1 MLAVL
6 RRSLGERAGLCQ
18 DLQVPPAVS
27 ILMPTFDRLEFLPP
41 AIESVFAQTL
51 TDWELIIADDGSG
64 VDTRA
69 YLRSLADPR
78 VRVLWMAH
86 SGRPSVMLNAALR
99 VARGEY
105 VAFLDSDDLW
115 LPDKLERQVASLQR
129 HPKRRWGC
137 TAFALIDAAG
147 RPLRAARAGWPAS
160 SGWVRDHLL
169 TDAVIA
175 MPSVIATRSL
185 IEQAGPLDEE
195 LVMNYDGDLWLRFA
209 ELSELDGIDEPLTLV
224 RRHGQHGGSD
234 IIAWR
239 DLRRVI
245 EKALRGAGEG
255 QFAAL
260 LREQRA
266 LSSAGL
272 ARSQALFGT
281 RSEVVRTVV
290 ESAPYSWRYPKWW
303 CGATYASTRAFT
315 PRVLRSA
322 VSALRHRRHSR
333 RPGT

>member
-1 MLAVL
+1 M
-6 RRSLGERAGLCQ
+6 
-18 DLQVPPAVS
+18 PPAVS
-27 ILMPTFDRLEFLPP
+27 ILMPTFDRLQFLPP
-41 AIESVFAQTL
+41 AIDSVLAQTL

-64 VDTRA
+64 EETRA

-105 VAFLDSDDLW
+105 IAFLDSDDLW
-115 LPDKLERQVASLQR
+115 LPDKLERQVASLKR
-129 HPKRRWGC
+129 HPERRWGC
-137 TAFALIDAAG
+137 TAFALVDAAG
-147 RPLRAARAGWPAS
+147 RPLTVARRVAWPAP

-175 MPSVIATRSL
+175 MPSVLAARSL
-185 IEQAGPLDEE
+185 IEEVGPLDEE

-209 ELSELDGIDEPLTLV
+209 EVSELDGIDEPLTLV
-224 RRHGQHGGSD
+224 RRHSLHLTGND

-245 EKALRGAGEG
+245 EKKLRATGEAH
-255 QFAAL
+255 FAAL

-266 LSSAGL
+266 VTSAGL
-272 ARSQALFGT
+272 ARSHALFGA
-281 RSEVVRTVV
+281 RIDVVRTLAK
-290 ESAPYSWRYPKWW
+290 SAPYSWYYPQWW
-303 CGATYASTRAFT
+303 RVAAYASARAFA

-322 VSALRHRRHSR
+322 IRALRTRMQSR
-333 RPGT
+333 RFGT

>member
-1 MLAVL
+1 MLPGTS
-6 RRSLGERAGLCQ
+6 RIPEGF
-18 DLQVPPAVS
+18 QVPPAVS
-27 ILMPTFDRLEFLPP
+27 VLMPTFDRLQFLPP

-64 VDTRA
+64 EDTRA

-115 LPDKLERQVASLQR
+115 LPHKLERQVASLQR
-129 HPKRRWGC
+129 HPERRWSC

-147 RPLRAARAGWPAS
+147 RPLSAARTAWPAA

-175 MPSVIATRSL
+175 MPSVIAARSL
-185 IEQAGPLDEE
+185 LEQVGPFDEE
-195 LVMNYDGDLWLRFA
+195 LVMNQDGDLWLRFA
-209 ELSELDGIDEPLTLV
+209 EVSELDGIDEPLTLV
-224 RRHGQHGGSD
+224 RRHGLHAGSD

-239 DLRRVI
+239 DLRRII
-245 EKALRGAGEG
+245 EKALRATADAR
-255 QFAAL
+255 FAAL

-266 LSSAGL
+266 VSSAGL

-281 RSEVVRTVV
+281 RIEVVRTVV
-290 ESAPYSWRYPKWW
+290 ESAPYGWRYLKWW
-303 CGATYASTRAFT
+303 RGAAYAAARAFA
-315 PRVLRSA
+315 PRVLRGA
-322 VSALRHRRHSR
+322 VRALRTRMQSPRLR
-333 RPGT
+333 T